1 MTDGSVNTARRRC
14 TLPKAERLH
23 SKKLIN
29 SLFNGGNSKSMTV
42 FPLRLIYM
50 PAPEGPVS
58 QMLISV
64 PKRCFRRANK
74 RNRVKRQVRE
84 AYRHNKLHE
93 GTQPMVLA
101 FIWLDSKLHDSAD
114 VSRAVV
120 TLLTRLKERM
130 EAGGN
135 GQNSNAGTNNKEK
148 TI

>member
-1 MTDGSVNTARRRC
+1 MTDGCATIARRRC

-29 SLFNGGNSKSMTV
+29 DLFNGGHSKSMTA

-50 PAPEGPVS
+50 PAPEGTVS

-84 AYRHNKLHE
+84 AYRRNKLPE
-93 GTQPMVLA
+93 GFQPMVLA
-101 FIWLDSKLHDSAD
+101 FIWLDNQLHDSAD

-120 TLLTRLKERM
+120 ALLTRLRERISISK
-130 EAGGN
+130 GG
-135 GQNSNAGTNNKEK
+135 AL
-148 TI
+148 

>member
-1 MTDGSVNTARRRC
+1 MTDGCATIARRRC

-29 SLFNGGNSKSMTV
+29 DLFNGGHSKSMTA

-50 PAPEGPVS
+50 PTPEGTVS

-84 AYRHNKLHE
+84 AYRRNKLPE
-93 GTQPMVLA
+93 GFQPMVLA
-101 FIWLDSKLHDSAD
+101 FIWLDNQLHDSAD
-114 VSRAVV
+114 VNRAVV
-120 TLLTRLKERM
+120 ALLTRLRERISK
-130 EAGGN
+130 GG
-135 GQNSNAGTNNKEK
+135 TL
-148 TI
+148 